1 MMQLEKMKNFIFSK
15 GVDKVNTLIPWRGGF
30 FMEGPGGG
38 SRMFAY
44 PGGLNR
50 PKRLNAA
57 PDGLCQSICL
67 LRGQLDQT
75 HRIFR
80 QKHLYI
86 VDVAEH
92 RRGLRM
98 GGIAVPTLQ
107 VDVDAVTPGIFLHDA
122 DDL

>member
-1 MMQLEKMKNFIFSK
+1 MQLEKMKNFIFSK

-80 QKHLYI
+80 QKHLYTEFAQRI
-86 VDVAEH
+86 GEPAFGGDEPRLVVVGAVVNSEH
-92 RRGLRM
+92 
-98 GGIAVPTLQ
+98 LQ
-107 VDVDAVTPGIFLHDA
+107 PV
-122 DDL
+122 